1 MNTRFLEAFVWVA
14 QLNSFRKAAE
24 QLNLTQAA
32 ISSRI
37 SSLEDD
43 FGKRLFDREVREV
56 RLTAAGRLLL
66 EHADRILRARREMEA
81 AMQADAGLAGRLRIG
96 VMETV
101 VHTWLVDFL
110 SAIQQAHPALEIELT
125 VDSTQRL
132 HAHLR
137 RGALDV
143 SLQTEPVIGEGIRN
157 REIGAMP
164 MAWISRPGETGP
176 GPGTLADI
184 LIRPVITM
192 TRGSQPHL
200 ALMDAC
206 ESRSLSLPTV
216 HYVAS
221 IDAIVRLV
229 KAGVG
234 NALVPRAAVHDH
246 IASGTLSLIAS
257 DAGLAPLRVVV
268 SYAQDPASNAG
279 RLIATLAGAEAARY
293 AERMGP
299 EVATAP
305 VGHAPADHTTP
316 DHA

>member
-37 SSLEDD
+37 SSLEEE
-43 FGKRLFDREVREV
+43 FGKRLFDRDVREV

-66 EHADRILRARREMEA
+66 EHADRILQARREMET

-101 VHTWLVDFL
+101 VHAWLVDFL
-110 SAIQQAHPALEIELT
+110 RAIQQAHPALQIELT

-143 SLQTEPVIGEGIRN
+143 SLQTEPIIGEGIRN
-157 REIGAMP
+157 REIGSMP
-164 MAWISRPGETGP
+164 IAWICRPGEAGASQR
-176 GPGTLADI
+176 TLADV
-184 LIRPVITM
+184 LARPIITM

-200 ALMDAC
+200 ALMEAC
-206 ESRSLSLPTV
+206 ESKNIRLPTL

-221 IDAIVRLV
+221 IDAIIKLV

-246 IASGTLSLIAS
+246 IESGALGLIAC
-257 DAGLAPLRVVV
+257 DAGLAPLRLVV
-268 SYAQDPASNAG
+268 SYAQDPASDAG
-279 RLIATLAGAEAARY
+279 RLIAALACAEAARY
-293 AERMGP
+293 AERTGP
-299 EVATAP
+299 AVASVVAEVA
-305 VGHAPADHTTP
+305 P
-316 DHA
+316 DQA

>member
-14 QLNSFRKAAE
+14 HLNSFRKAAE
-24 QLNLTQAA
+24 KLNLTQAA

-37 SSLEDD
+37 ASLEDD

-66 EHADRILRARREMEA
+66 EHAGRILQARRQMET
-81 AMQADAGLAGRLRIG
+81 AMQADAGLTGRLRIG

-110 SAIQQAHPALEIELT
+110 RAIQEAHPALEIELT

-143 SLQTEPVIGEGIRN
+143 SLQTEPIIGEGIRN
-157 REIGAMP
+157 RDIGTMP
-164 MAWISRPGETGP
+164 MAWIGLPGQS
-176 GPGTLADI
+176 GTEKRALADI
-184 LIRPVITM
+184 LAHPVITM
-192 TRGSQPHL
+192 TRGSQPHM

-206 ESRSLSLPTV
+206 ESRNIVLPAV

-221 IDAIVRLV
+221 LDAIVRLV

-246 IASGTLSLIAS
+246 IEAGTLGLIGC
-257 DAGLAPLRVVV
+257 DAMFAPLRLVV
-268 SYAQDPASNAG
+268 SYALDPASDAG
-279 RLIATLAGAEAARY
+279 RLIAALACAEAARY
-293 AERMGP
+293 AQRVGP
-299 EVATAP
+299 QIASVTQ
-305 VGHAPADHTTP
+305 DHT
-316 DHA
+316 